1 MKYSQRPKYERR
13 NETIAVLV
21 MILLCIPVLFIYFSF
36 FANAFILDST
46 GELTLQNFQFLYQ
59 PIQLSQYT
67 VEPIGKAFRNTV
79 IFTAIATTLEVTI
92 SCMAG
97 YALARMEFTGKRV
110 ISFSLLTLRLF
121 PGVLL
126 LIGVLYV
133 LLHLGILNTLTGV
146 IVVAIALRLPGSTF
160 IIRNFFAG
168 IPQDIENS
176 ALVDGCN
183 RLTAFF
189 QVIIHRKES
198 SPDHPVRKRKL
209 NYRIADQKD
218 NRRSHKNL
226 IENQW
231 ISVTVSHSQ
240 SQSNQRTGQKPRNQR
255 TILKK
260 LIQFVLGFLYE
271 ANTNNGNQCRRQC
284 RSNGIYNTYYIWFD
298 CIQRSKQFLIIF
310 KGK

>member
-1 MKYSQRPKYERR
+1 MKHSQRPKYERR
-13 NETIAVLV
+13 SENIAVLV
-21 MILLCIPVLFIYFSF
+21 MILLCIPILFIYFSF
-36 FANAFILDST
+36 FSNAFILDST
-46 GELTLQNFQFLYQ
+46 GELTLQNFRFLYE

-79 IFTAIATTLEVTI
+79 LFTLEVTI

-110 ISFSLLTLRLF
+110 ISFSLLSLRLF

-189 QVIIHRKES
+189 QVIIHMVKPGLAS
-198 SPDHPVRKRKL
+198 ISIFAFMSAWSNYLLFNVLIFNTKTPVLATYLRVLSR
-209 NYRIADQKD
+209 NDQMIADYGVFAAMA
-218 NRRSHKNL
+218 L
-226 IENQW
+226 VYMLPVLVFFF
-231 ISVTVSHSQ
+231 IS
-240 SQSNQRTGQKPRNQR
+240 QRQLMQG
-255 TILKK
+255 TISGGK
-260 LIQFVLGFLYE
+260 
-271 ANTNNGNQCRRQC
+271 
-284 RSNGIYNTYYIWFD
+284 GI
-298 CIQRSKQFLIIF
+298 
-310 KGK
+310 